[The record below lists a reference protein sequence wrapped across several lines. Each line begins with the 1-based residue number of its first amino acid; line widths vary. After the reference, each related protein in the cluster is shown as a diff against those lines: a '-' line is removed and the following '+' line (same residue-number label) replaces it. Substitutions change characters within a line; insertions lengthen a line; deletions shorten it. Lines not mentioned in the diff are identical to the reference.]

1 MDLPERDEFVTKV
14 IRVMIK
20 FNKGV
25 VNRDTAQCFLIMC
38 VPISLTLI
46 FIRCIYIICYLL
58 FYCFIIQSNPIQYLM
73 GCESYLRKRRTSVSS
88 RATNRPENIVIR
100 RTFIISEVANL
111 QHFHFSQL
119 A

>member
-1 MDLPERDEFVTKV
+1 MPCHCIHIELDIVD
-14 IRVMIK
+14 
-20 FNKGV
+20 V
-25 VNRDTAQCFLIMC
+25 V
-38 VPISLTLI
+38 
-46 FIRCIYIICYLL
+46 
-58 FYCFIIQSNPIQYLM
+58 QSLM
-73 GCESYLRKRRTSVSS
+73 GCESNDEHRFQV